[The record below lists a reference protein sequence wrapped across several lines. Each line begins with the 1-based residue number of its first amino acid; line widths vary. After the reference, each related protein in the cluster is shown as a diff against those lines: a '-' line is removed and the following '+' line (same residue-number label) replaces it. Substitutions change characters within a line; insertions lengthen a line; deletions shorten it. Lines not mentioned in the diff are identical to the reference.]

1 MNNKYYFKDDTKLT
15 NYLLCDIV
23 IDNIKFSSG
32 EAAYH
37 YQKFKDKDIKKLI
50 LKLSPDEAKHV
61 SRELS
66 RFIRD
71 DWESV
76 KYDSMKK
83 VVMEKFKQ
91 NKDCLEELLNTG
103 SMELIRHNRMA

>member
-15 NYLLCDIV
+15 NYFLCDIV

-50 LKLSPDEAKHV
+50 LKFSCK
-61 SRELS
+61 
-66 RFIRD
+66 
-71 DWESV
+71 
-76 KYDSMKK
+76 
-83 VVMEKFKQ
+83 
-91 NKDCLEELLNTG
+91 T
-103 SMELIRHNRMA
+103 